1 MRVAVAATRSPSARG
16 APNGPPVKELKNVK
30 NLWIRYRAEWVQ
42 IIRDGH
48 YNFGSTL
55 EAVLDE
61 NFICTDVQYEEMGED
76 TASSVEPKNPSTRI
90 S

>member
-1 MRVAVAATRSPSARG
+1 MRVAVAAKRSSSARG
-16 APNGPPVKELKNVK
+16 GSKGGPVKELKNVK

-48 YNFGSTL
+48 YNG
-55 EAVLDE
+55 LDESRLRAQE

-76 TASSVEPKNPSTRI
+76 TASSVEPKL
-90 S
+90 

>member
-1 MRVAVAATRSPSARG
+1 MRVAVAAKRSSSARG
-16 APNGPPVKELKNVK
+16 GSKGGPVKELKNVK

-48 YNFGSTL
+48 YNG
-55 EAVLDE
+55 LDE